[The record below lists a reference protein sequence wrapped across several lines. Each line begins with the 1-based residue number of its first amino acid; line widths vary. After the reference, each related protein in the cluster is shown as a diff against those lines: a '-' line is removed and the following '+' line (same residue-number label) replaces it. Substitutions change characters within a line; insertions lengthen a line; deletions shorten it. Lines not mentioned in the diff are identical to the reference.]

1 MKKMPKINKYI
12 LVLLLTALVCAALF
26 SCAPQKHQINF
37 ESNGGN
43 ECLPLVIKGKHGI
56 ILPQPIRD
64 GYRFDGWFFDDGQWT
79 QQLTTT
85 TYSKKRLKEDVTVYA
100 KWTFVGYVVKFVTN
114 GGSEVEPLIIG
125 IGEKITAPPFTERQ
139 DYTFVGWCT
148 DSALSNFY
156 QLGTDIN
163 SSFTLYA
170 KWLSNADLEVF
181 DILFQPNNGDEVFSV
196 QVVEGNP
203 LTMPFISRI
212 GYDFDGWYS
221 DEALTVPYNS
231 SEIVTTAFT
240 LYAKWQRNSNMFRFR
255 FETDGG
261 SAVEDI
267 WLQRSEILTPPTTT
281 KANHTFI
288 DWYTDADRTQVYDFN
303 SGAAEDMILYAKW
316 QENGPDIVIRYKVTF
331 ISDNYVFSVYNDK
344 DLAVESHQ
352 IPESESKTGYVFD
365 GWYVDKELTQPYD
378 FGNAITKD
386 IELYAKW
393 TPSGD
398 FSDGSFTYRLSGD
411 FYIVTGSEIE
421 GAVELPSEY
430 NSLPVAE
437 IADGA
442 FMNKNITAITFSNS
456 LKRIGIDAF
465 NGSTLNQIFIP
476 DTVES
481 IGDRA
486 FANCNYLTSAE
497 IAGNPQKGSGLFSN
511 SALLQIIL
519 HDAMTEIAAG
529 MFSDCDS
536 LVAIVLPDGVLS
548 VAQEAFYDCRLLS
561 QVTFGSS
568 LESIKTGAFGNCF
581 ALSSVDFKNVKTI
594 SNGAF
599 EGSGLT
605 SVWLPDTVAAI
616 GQNAFGNCTKL
627 AEVTIGGGLTSMEN
641 NSFLQ
646 SAVKVFSVSENNSEY
661 CSIDGDLYTKDGKT
675 LRLYSIGK
683 SQTQCNLPEG
693 AEEIADFAFAFA
705 SNLQKLVLPSTM
717 KVISPTAFVEMP
729 NFSEFEAQG
738 FLSAEN
744 GILYNADKTQLI
756 KYPQNNPTQE
766 LVLPASVEE
775 ISPCAFMDARYLKKI
790 TLANKLAGIPDSAFR
805 NAVGLEE
812 VILNGAPLVTL
823 GEYAFYGCALLT
835 EFIPPYQ
842 SLTTIGEYCFADS
855 GLVYIGI
862 TTNVTHVGDR
872 AFANCDSL
880 EEVRIAQGIE
890 NLNGGIFYNCDALKE
905 VHLLG
910 SPLTIGNAFQ
920 GCHNIEKLVI
930 SGTIGVTDIAPGAL
944 PETTVLHV
952 QQSVLAE
959 YTQRYGDMLAE
970 IKQIV

>member
-203 LTMPFISRI
+203 LTMPSISRI

-288 DWYTDADRTQVYDFN
+288 GWYTDADRTQVYDFN

-316 QENGPDIVIRYKVTF
+316 QENDPVTVMYKVTF
-331 ISDNYVFSVYNDK
+331 ISDGVTVFATELEEYS
-344 DLAVESHQ
+344 AVESHQ
-352 IPESESKTGYVFD
+352 ISKTGYNFV
-365 GWYVDKELTQPYD
+365 GWYIDEELTQPYD
-378 FGNAITKD
+378 FTNDNTITED
-386 IELYAKW
+386 IVLYAKW
-393 TPSGD
+393 APSGGAT
-398 FSDGSFTYRLSGD
+398 DGSFTYELSGE
-411 FYIVTGSEIE
+411 YYTVTGFDGE
-421 GAVELPSEY
+421 GAVELPSEF

-437 IADGA
+437 IADEV
-442 FMNKNITAITFSNS
+442 FMNKNITAITFSSN

-465 NGSTLNQIFIP
+465 NGSNVTHIFIP

-511 SALLQIIL
+511 SALSQIIL
-519 HDAMTEIAAG
+519 HETMDNITAD
-529 MFSDCDS
+529 MFRNCDS
-536 LVAIVLPDGVLS
+536 LVSIVLPDSILTI
-548 VAQEAFYDCRLLS
+548 AQGAFYDCGLLS
-561 QVTFGSS
+561 QVTLGSG
-568 LESIKTGAFGNCF
+568 LESIEVDAFGNCF
-581 ALSSVDFKNVKTI
+581 ALSAIDFKNVKTI
-594 SNGAF
+594 ANRAF

-605 SVWLPDTVAAI
+605 SVSLPDTITAI

-627 AEVTIGGGLTSMEN
+627 ATVAIGSGLTSME

-646 SAVKVFSVSENNSEY
+646 SAVKTFSVSENSIAY
-661 CSIDGDLYTKDGKT
+661 CAIDGDLYTKDGKA
-675 LRLYSIGK
+675 LLLYSIGK

-756 KYPQNNPTQE
+756 RYPQNNPTQE
-766 LVLPASVEE
+766 LVLPSNVEGF
-775 ISPCAFMDARYLKKI
+775 SPFAFMNASYLKKI
-790 TLANKLAGIPDSAFR
+790 TLTNKISVIPDYAFY
-805 NAVGLEE
+805 NAVALNEI
-812 VILNGAPLVTL
+812 ILNGAPLVTL

-880 EEVRIAQGIE
+880 EEVHIAQGIE

-930 SGTIGVTDIAPGAL
+930 SGTSGVTDIAPGAL